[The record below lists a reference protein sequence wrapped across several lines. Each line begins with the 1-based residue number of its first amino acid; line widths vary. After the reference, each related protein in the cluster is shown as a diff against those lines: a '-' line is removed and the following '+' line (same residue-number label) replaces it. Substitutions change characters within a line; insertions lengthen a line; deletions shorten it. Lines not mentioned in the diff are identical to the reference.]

1 MWLASPLTA
10 PVGIDLDLLLPSH
23 SHHHSVHL
31 QQGQGCPGLL
41 AECGSEISHLSWQLP
56 KAGIITSPQAACN
69 PLALL
74 VPGPPSHREVPP
86 DFIRIP
92 EEAMAVMPKRKN
104 TGSSCQNTQN
114 VVIMAS
120 LRATG
125 TRNYRCLRIDSP
137 LRPLRAALAPVM
149 GGWFFSSFSAL
160 WRSAGEPRGWVW
172 GVDDF
177 LLRIKRNT
185 TV

>member
-1 MWLASPLTA
+1 
-10 PVGIDLDLLLPSH
+10 
-23 SHHHSVHL
+23 
-31 QQGQGCPGLL
+31 
-41 AECGSEISHLSWQLP
+41 
-56 KAGIITSPQAACN
+56 
-69 PLALL
+69 
-74 VPGPPSHREVPP
+74 
-86 DFIRIP
+86 
-92 EEAMAVMPKRKN
+92 MAVMPKRKN